1 MRILFIGNKNL
12 QNEAI
17 LEILKSE
24 RNFEINQF
32 FPVQIEEQAVEPNPH
47 KYAISLVDLTSFPY
61 SPDVSI
67 AMVKKNN
74 LAEHILA
81 LHTYTS
87 EQLIAPILNA
97 GADYYFSLNSGAS
110 VLLDMID
117 QLSGFQKLSSHPSA
131 PAK

>member
-1 MRILFIGNKNL
+1 M
-12 QNEAI
+12 
-17 LEILKSE
+17 
-24 RNFEINQF
+24 
-32 FPVQIEEQAVEPNPH
+32 EEQAIESNLH

-74 LAEHILA
+74 LAERILT

-87 EQLIAPILNA
+87 EKFVAPILNA

-110 VLLDMID
+110 VLLDMIN
-117 QLSGFQKLSSHPSA
+117 QLSGSRNLSSHSNA